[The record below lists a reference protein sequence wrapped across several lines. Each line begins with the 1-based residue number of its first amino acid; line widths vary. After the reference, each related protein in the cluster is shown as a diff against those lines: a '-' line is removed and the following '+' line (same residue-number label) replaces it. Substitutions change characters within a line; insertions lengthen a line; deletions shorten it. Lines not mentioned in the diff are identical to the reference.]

1 MGLGVGVRNGDV
13 PRQNFAPGPWKKC
26 CSIRSFAILSYQ
38 TGRFFDSWY
47 LRPSYWSPQN
57 VVHVAMTLLSG
68 CTPATSYY
76 YYYRYFDFTLKFGTF
91 GVPGWSCRDA
101 GQHGTNPGHPGK
113 SGTGGNP
120 TAELRATEALLSLTG
135 RVIRPFCRKVVG
147 ICIERPFSRIVC
159 ISFHTHRK

>member
-47 LRPSYWSPQN
+47 LRPSYLSPQN

-68 CTPATSYY
+68 CTHATSYY

-91 GVPGWSCRDA
+91 GVPGLVLPGR
-101 GQHGTNPGHPGK
+101 GTARHK
-113 SGTGGNP
+113 SGTSREIREGGNP
-120 TAELRATEALLSLTG
+120 TAELRATEALLSLTR